1 LSSQSKQTG
10 VQFVRLRKPNGGI
23 MDVYNT
29 QLTLLFQGGNLS
41 IEEQEK
47 DQNRQVKELFDFIAQ
62 NKSEDNPLIV
72 GGTFNLGREADI
84 YTYMGQHDFFD
95 PFDKLPAERA
105 VTLRRINEAPVRFDY
120 IWLRHIT
127 KVTYADV
134 GQITQSNHNLAV
146 VQISQGE

>member
-1 LSSQSKQTG
+1 
-10 VQFVRLRKPNGGI
+10 

-29 QLTLLFQGGNLS
+29 HLTLLFQGGNLS

-47 DQNRQVKELFDFIAQ
+47 DQNRQIKELFEFIAQ

-72 GGTFNLGREADI
+72 GGTFNLGRDADI
-84 YTYMGQHDFFD
+84 YIYMSQHDFFD
-95 PFDKLPAERA
+95 PFDKLPTERA

-127 KVTYADV
+127 RVTYADV
-134 GQITQSNHNLAV
+134 GQIMQSNHNLAV
-146 VQISQGE
+146 VEISQGE